1 MTVEGGPV
9 VAAPGRFTVLSI
21 REKLRPMAGVLRTSL
36 DTGTPR
42 PATTSTRAS

>member
-1 MTVEGGPV
+1 MLGSPV

-21 REKLRPMAGVLRTSL
+21 REKLRPMAGVLRIRR

-42 PATTSTRAS
+42 PWTTSTMAS